1 MGKYEQSKLSR
12 SLRKLQSA
20 KSWNGLEQAFSGIR
34 DIYEFNHL
42 TFLSV
47 RNSGTGNSSPV
58 YCTTY
63 PEEWT
68 AHYVVNDYFSVDP
81 VVQVHKTDLLPVD
94 WSSLDR
100 TSKPIKNLFREANS
114 LGVGRHGLTVPVRG
128 PSGERSLFSATSDRS
143 RREWT
148 YLKTRSKPDLILIS
162 HYMHERFVDVLEARN
177 HDFRHLSRRERQC
190 LQMLAQGVVPKR
202 IASSLHLS
210 ESAVRLYI
218 STARRK
224 LRAATVYQA
233 IARATCCDMI
243 DI

>member
-1 MGKYEQSKLSR
+1 
-12 SLRKLQSA
+12 
-20 KSWNGLEQAFSGIR
+20 
-34 DIYEFNHL
+34 
-42 TFLSV
+42 
-47 RNSGTGNSSPV
+47 
-58 YCTTY
+58 
-63 PEEWT
+63 
-68 AHYVVNDYFSVDP
+68 
-81 VVQVHKTDLLPVD
+81 
-94 WSSLDR
+94 
-100 TSKPIKNLFREANS
+100 
-114 LGVGRHGLTVPVRG
+114 
-128 PSGERSLFSATSDRS
+128 
-143 RREWT
+143 
-148 YLKTRSKPDLILIS
+148 
-162 HYMHERFVDVLEARN
+162 MHERFVDVLEARN